1 VTGKPIDFAAMQLSE
16 AQAKILG
23 EEAPHRS
30 RQKRR
35 DAFAQVDLAWAGRAA
50 RVAGCQCAVTLVLLQ
65 YLWWIN
71 DQKPFVFSNRHLQ
84 KVGIDRRS
92 KYDVLRKLEAAG
104 LVVVERRGRG
114 RAPVVA
120 LRGLSFKLT
129 GAVI

>member
-1 VTGKPIDFAAMQLSE
+1 VTNKPIDFAAMQLSE
-16 AQAKILG
+16 AQAKILD

-50 RVAGCQCAVTLVLLQ
+50 SAAGCQCAVILVLLQ

-71 DQKPFVFSNRHLQ
+71 DQKPFVFSNRLLQ

-104 LVVVERRGRG
+104 LVSVERRGRG
-114 RAPVVA
+114 RAPIVA
-120 LRGLSFKLT
+120 LRGLSSKLT
-129 GAVI
+129 GSVV